1 MTELSKVQ
9 PDRDDLV
16 LQLGT
21 SLESKDAWKDRVI
34 SSTGQT
40 LIDFTAAV
48 GAYSQYSIES
58 AYQEVWPESAKN
70 ANSQYA
76 AANYAGLRYNRK
88 QPAKVTVQIGVA
100 VPVTIPAFSQWV
112 INGSYWFNRTALS
125 LTTTPGLFLLY
136 QGKVVETTV
145 TGLGTAHQAYVTA
158 EKEFTVSNSDVI
170 VEINGGAIQTR
181 FRGLWTMPDQPG
193 CQHFTLPNGACVIL
207 FGDDNFGSKPG
218 VNDAVRI
225 RYAVTYGADGN
236 NLGVF
241 DQACTLVSDPLI
253 KGKAVTAAT
262 SGANQTDPF
271 QYKNIT
277 PAVFGTHDA
286 AVTPAQYKAMPM
298 QYPGVLDAQVYAQRE
313 INPRALTWMNNMK
326 VVLLTSSPFSAQ
338 DWTDFVDFMQ
348 TRTMFKCQFI
358 RQDPVAIPINVD
370 VDVYCSN
377 FSNLTEIRTKVIAN
391 ITALFAPRRGIL
403 GFDTYRSDIER
414 VIDVADKNVEYMVVK
429 SPSTDIVLSSLNVFS
444 PTITRLAGGSLGAGS
459 YDYGI
464 SVVSAFGGETAPAN
478 WATYTTIQTGNQFK
492 IDWLPVG
499 NAVSYKIWGRQSGIY
514 GLLATVPASTLTWT
528 DNGSVTPGISPPVES
543 TIASY
548 YPVLGTLTVN
558 CLYSQRTIRID
569 DEE

>member
-16 LQLGT
+16 AQLGT
-21 SLESKDAWKDRVI
+21 SLEGKDAWKDRVV

-70 ANSQYA
+70 SNSQYA

-88 QPAKVTVQIGVA
+88 QPARVSVLINVA
-100 VPVTIPAFSQWV
+100 VAQTIPAFSQWV
-112 INGSYWFNRTALS
+112 INGSYWFNRSAMS
-125 LTTTPGLFLLY
+125 LTTTPTTFTLH
-136 QGKVVETTV
+136 QGKVVDTTV
-145 TGLGTAHQAYVTA
+145 TGLGTNHQAYVTA
-158 EKEFTVSNSDVI
+158 EKEFTVANSDVI
-170 VEINGGAIQTR
+170 VEVNGGAIQTR
-181 FRGLWTMPDQPG
+181 FRGLWTMPAQPG
-193 CQHFTLPNGACVIL
+193 CQNFTLPNGACVIL

-218 VNDAVRI
+218 INDSVRI
-225 RYAVTYGADGN
+225 RYAVTFGADGN

-241 DQACTLVSDPLI
+241 DQACTLVSDPTI
-253 KGKAVTAAT
+253 KGKATTSAT
-262 SGANQTDPF
+262 EGANQTDPF

-286 AVTPAQYKAMPM
+286 AVTPAQYKALPM

-313 INPRALTWMNNMK
+313 INPKALTWMNNMK
-326 VVLLTSSPFSAQ
+326 VVLLTSAPFSNAT
-338 DWTDFVDFMQ
+338 WLDFVEFMQ
-348 TRTMFKCQFI
+348 TRSMFKCQFI
-358 RQDPVAIPINVD
+358 RQDPVGVPINVD

-391 ITALFAPRRGIL
+391 IQALFAPRRGIL

-429 SPSTDIVLSSLNVFS
+429 SPATDVVLSSLNVFA
-444 PTITRLAGGSLGAGS
+444 PTVTRQAGGTLGAGS

-478 WATYTTIQTGNQFK
+478 WTTVDTGLTGNRFK

-499 NAVSYKIWGRQSGIY
+499 NAVSYKVWGRQSGVY
-514 GLLATVPASTLTWT
+514 GLLATVAANVLTFT
-528 DNGSVTPGISPPVES
+528 DTGSVTPGVSPPVQS

-548 YPVLGTLTVN
+548 YPVLGTLVVN

-569 DEE
+569 EEE

>member
-21 SLESKDAWKDRVI
+21 SLETKDAWKDRVI

-76 AANYAGLRYNRK
+76 AANYAGLRFNRK
-88 QPAKVTVQIGVA
+88 QPAKVSVSIGVA

-125 LTTTPGLFLLY
+125 LTTTPALFLLY

-145 TGLGTAHQAYVTA
+145 TGLGTDHQAYVTA

-181 FRGLWTMPDQPG
+181 FRGLWTMPQQPG

-207 FGDDNFGSKPG
+207 FGDNNFGSKPG
-218 VNDAVRI
+218 INDAVRI
-225 RYAVTYGADGN
+225 RYVVTYGADGN

-241 DQACTLVSDPLI
+241 DQSCTLVSDPTI

-262 SGANQTDPF
+262 AGANQTDPF

-286 AVTPAQYKAMPM
+286 AVTPAQYKALPM
-298 QYPGVLDAQVYAQRE
+298 QYPGVQDAQVYAQRE

-326 VVLLTSSPFSAQ
+326 VVLLTASPFSQ
-338 DWTDFVDFMQ
+338 TDWDSFVDFMQ
-348 TRTMFKCQFI
+348 QRTMFKCQFI
-358 RQDPVAIPINVD
+358 RQDPVGIPINVD

-377 FSNLTEIRTKVIAN
+377 YSNLTEIRTKVIAN

-403 GFDTYRSDIER
+403 GFDTYRSDLER

-464 SVVSAFGGETAPAN
+464 SVVSSFGGETAPAN
-478 WATYTTIQTGNQFK
+478 WATYTTVQTGNQFK
-492 IDWLPVG
+492 LDWLPVG
-499 NAVSYKIWGRQSGIY
+499 NAVSYKIWGRQSGVY
-514 GLLATVPASTLTWT
+514 GLLATVPANTLTWT
-528 DNGSVTPGISPPVES
+528 DNGSAVPGISPPVES

-558 CLYSQRTIRID
+558 CLYSQRAIRID
-569 DEE
+569 DEV